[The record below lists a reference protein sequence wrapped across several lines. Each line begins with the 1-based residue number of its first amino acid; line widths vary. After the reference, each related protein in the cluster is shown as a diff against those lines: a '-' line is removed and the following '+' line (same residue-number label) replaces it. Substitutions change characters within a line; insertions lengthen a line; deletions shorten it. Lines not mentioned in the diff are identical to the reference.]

1 MVEPEQ
7 EQMVQAKN
15 PKKKSKSDELKSFMV
30 FIKSMIQFM
39 IKDMKSIPE
48 ELIIIILEIFI
59 NFLNGTE
66 TTLKV
71 KFKKSKLKRSKA
83 KWKSEMLLSY
93 RQDIMISLGLV
104 ELIVD
109 VLSSDV
115 SQAIKKKMT
124 KLGIVIL
131 EGGNRNA
138 QNRWIEILKKDE
150 RNQFFVSL
158 NQIIETEFGTI
169 VKHLTA
175 QNENQM
181 NLILEEDLIGS
192 IGVPLKEMERRER
205 SSETQLHTEEVELN
219 MQRST
224 KIIILMIR
232 LMQLLCEGNNQEMKN
247 LMRDQ
252 ATVTN
257 SHFKR
262 DFVSIISKMFSRFIK
277 INSRISIAVGI
288 QMLEFLIEV
297 TQGPCEE
304 NQVRLVNCKIIDHC
318 IDLLH
323 DISMKREFKDI
334 SNFES
339 ENKLNV
345 LIGKS
350 ISLFLSLL
358 EGNQEKKLTVLIG
371 ANINYDF
378 LINNLVQEFK
388 LFLRRK
394 KIAISVESFMKNIE
408 SLILDKD
415 FFDER
420 MQDAFNI
427 YFFILMLNS
436 ESPDLK
442 SLTKDLQPEHKLVC
456 DFFHLHTG
464 SVEIKF
470 KSKLK
475 LAYFVKHP
483 SCNYLPGALK
493 DQFIQ
498 KHAQDTGI
506 EKITNFVRVIPE
518 LMDKM
523 DFAISLQSSKLKL
536 TQGSFALIKDLT
548 LYFSCLINL
557 VMFVWSDKVIVD
569 SQYVGDIIDFENS
582 DYFIKITGIIHLLL
596 TIMSFLAW
604 VKVVA
609 PSLAMDTTRNAIQDM
624 KIMLREIEIDSEE
637 HELCRAIIGKD
648 VSKLTMEDR
657 LTLLNYRD
665 KLEGKAPS
673 TLQKPRILMDNLVYM
688 LNSSECLTYMVMMLL
703 SMLAYIYEFYFLYY
717 VFLFKIID
725 KSDTLQN
732 VILAFTR
739 NADQIFL
746 TIIFESIIIYIY
758 SSFAYF
764 YVSESFY
771 NYTIG
776 TTGENLCVGMWHCFL
791 TTFALVISLNEGSK
805 IQRRRRRGHHPPVLP

>member
-7 EQMVQAKN
+7 EEPTLVKSQ
-15 PKKKSKSDELKSFMV
+15 KKKSKSDELKSFMV

-48 ELIIIILEIFI
+48 ELIIIILQIFI

-71 KFKKSKLKRSKA
+71 KFKKSKKSKA
-83 KWKSEMLLSY
+83 KWKSELLMSY

-109 VLSSDV
+109 VLSSDI
-115 SQAIKKKMT
+115 SIAIKKKMA

-150 RNQFFVSL
+150 KNSFLVAL
-158 NQIIETEFGTI
+158 NQILETEFGTI
-169 VKHLTA
+169 VKHLTT
-175 QNENQM
+175 QNETQM
-181 NLILEEDLIGS
+181 NLILEEDLVGS
-192 IGVPLKEMERRER
+192 LGHPLKEPESLERQAE
-205 SSETQLHTEEVELN
+205 SQLQSNEVELN
-219 MQRST
+219 LNKST
-224 KIIILMIR
+224 KIIIQMIR
-232 LMQLLCEGNNQEMKN
+232 LLQLLCEGNHQEMKN
-247 LMRDQ
+247 FMRDQ
-252 ATVTN
+252 ASVTN
-257 SHFKR
+257 SHYKR
-262 DFVSIISKMFSRFIK
+262 DFVLIISKMFSRFIK
-277 INSRISIAVGI
+277 INSRISIAAGI

-358 EGNQEKKLTVLIG
+358 EGNQEKKLIVFIA
-371 ANINYDF
+371 ANIDYNF

-394 KIAISVESFMKNIE
+394 KILCSVESFMKNME
-408 SLILDKD
+408 SLTLDKD

-420 MQDAFNI
+420 MQDSFNI
-427 YFFILMLNS
+427 YFFMLILNS

-442 SLTKDLQPEHKLVC
+442 PLTKDLAPEHRQVC
-456 DFFHLHTG
+456 EFFQLHTG

-470 KSKLK
+470 KKKLK

-483 SCNYLPGALK
+483 SCNYLPEALK
-493 DQFIQ
+493 DRFIE

-518 LMDKM
+518 LIDKM
-523 DFAISLQSSKLKL
+523 EFAILLQSSKLKL
-536 TQGSFALIKDLT
+536 TERSFELIKDAT
-548 LYFSCLINL
+548 LYCSFIINA
-557 VMFVWSDKVIVD
+557 VIFVWSDKLIVD
-569 SQYVGDIIDFENS
+569 SQYVGDIIDFTNS
-582 DYFIKITGIIHLLL
+582 SYFIKISGIIHLLL
-596 TIMSFLAW
+596 TVMSFLAW
-604 VKVVA
+604 VQVVA
-609 PSLAMDTTRNAIQDM
+609 PSLRMDVTRGTVQEM
-624 KIMLREIEIDSEE
+624 KIMLRDNEIDSEE

-648 VSKLTMEDR
+648 VSKLTLEDR
-657 LTLLNYRD
+657 LILLNYRD
-665 KLEGKAPS
+665 KLEGKRPA
-673 TLQKPRILMDNLVYM
+673 TLQKARIFVDNLVYM
-688 LNSSECLTYMVMMLL
+688 LNNSDCLTYMVMVLL
-703 SMLAYIYEFYFLYY
+703 SLLAFLYEFYFLYY

-725 KSDTLQN
+725 KSGTLQN

-776 TTGENLCVGMWHCFL
+776 STGENLCVGMWHCFL
-791 TTFALVISLNEGSK
+791 TIFALVISPN
-805 IQRRRRRGHHPPVLP
+805 RRDQGQAAEWAR